1 MKINNPKIWLI
12 YLITLHMA
20 VFFSSCKEEKKAASS
35 ISPSEL
41 HILNKGLIEISME
54 DIYNPPIAT
63 RIFAYS
69 NLAAFEVNSHKTGK
83 SFLAAHTGDSLFAV
97 PTISC
102 PNYELAALFAFC
114 EVSKSLVFS
123 EYMMD
128 TLYQRLMR
136 HAATD
141 GFTPDDITA
150 CKAYA
155 TSVADNMKAWIK
167 KDNYKNVKA
176 GDQYT
181 ILGIDSTWALTPPDY
196 AQALEPNWYKLRPIV
211 LKSYNEILPPAR
223 PPFSKT
229 KGSDFYKN
237 ASLVMEEG
245 NRNDSLHRKTA
256 LYWDDNPNEFNDTG
270 HNTHFKH
277 KVSPPAHWINITQSY
292 LIQAKADLSQAI
304 TAYAAVSTAMFD
316 GMITCWGVKY
326 GENLIRPVTYINRH
340 IDKTWK
346 PLIQTPPFPEYT
358 SGHSTVS
365 GSASVI
371 LETLY
376 PHTAI
381 TDSTE
386 VPFGFEARTFKSA
399 TEAGREASDSRFYGG
414 IHYKFGVDNGFENG
428 TAIGKHVLNTLTKF
442 K

>member
-1 MKINNPKIWLI
+1 MK
-12 YLITLHMA
+12 
-20 VFFSSCKEEKKAASS
+20 FSSSNVCTSLVTACLIFSLHACKNEKQSTGVITAT
-35 ISPSEL
+35 EL
-41 HILNKGLIEISME
+41 HTLNNGLIEISME
-54 DIYNPPIAT
+54 DVYNPPIAT

-69 NLAAFEVNSHKTGK
+69 NLAAFEVNSHKSGK
-83 SFLAAHTGDSLFAV
+83 SFMAAHTGDSLFTV
-97 PTISC
+97 PKISC

-128 TLYQRLMR
+128 TLYQRLVR

-141 GFTPDDITA
+141 GFTQDDITA
-150 CKAYA
+150 CKEYA
-155 TSVADNMKAWIK
+155 ASVADNMKAWIK
-167 KDNYKNVKA
+167 KDNYKNVKS

-181 ILGIDSTWALTPPDY
+181 ILGVDSTWALTPPDY

-211 LKSYNEILPPAR
+211 LKSHDEILPPAR
-223 PPFSKT
+223 PPFSKE
-229 KGSDFYKN
+229 KGSEFYKN
-237 ASLVMEEG
+237 ARLVMEEG
-245 NRNDSLHRKTA
+245 NRNDSLHRKIA

-277 KVSPPAHWINITQSY
+277 KVSPPAHWINITRNY
-292 LIQAKADLSQAI
+292 LTQAKADLNKCI
-304 TAYAAVSTAMFD
+304 NAYTAVSIAMFD
-316 GMITCWGVKY
+316 GMIACWGTKY
-326 GENLIRPVTYINRH
+326 RENLIRPVTYINRH
-340 IDKTWK
+340 IDKNWK

-365 GSASVI
+365 GGASAI

-376 PHTAI
+376 PNTSI

-386 VPFGFEARTFKSA
+386 VPFGFAARTFKSA

-428 TAIGKHVLNTLTKF
+428 TAIGKQVLITLTKY

>member
-1 MKINNPKIWLI
+1 MKISLSKACSGLVTACLI
-12 YLITLHMA
+12 YSIQACKNENQLTGIIT
-20 VFFSSCKEEKKAASS
+20 AA
-35 ISPSEL
+35 EL
-41 HILNKGLIEISME
+41 HSLNSGLIEISME
-54 DIYNPPIAT
+54 DVYNPPIAT

-69 NLAAFEVNSHKTGK
+69 NLAAFEVNSHKSGK
-83 SFLAAHTGDSLFAV
+83 SFMAAHTGDSLFAV
-97 PTISC
+97 PKISC

-123 EYMMD
+123 EYMID
-128 TLYQRLMR
+128 TLYQRLMQK
-136 HAATD
+136 AAKD
-141 GFTPDDITA
+141 GFSQEDITA
-150 CKAYA
+150 CKEYA

-167 KDNYKNVKA
+167 KDNYKNVKS

-181 ILGIDSTWALTPPDY
+181 IHGVDSTWALTPPDY

-211 LKSYNEILPPAR
+211 LKSHNEILPPAR
-223 PPFSKT
+223 PPFSKE

-256 LYWDDNPNEFNDTG
+256 LYWNDNPNEFNDTG
-270 HNTHFKH
+270 HNTYFKH
-277 KVSPPAHWINITQSY
+277 KVSPPAHWINITKSY

-326 GENLIRPVTYINRH
+326 RENLIRPVTYINRH
-340 IDKTWK
+340 IDKNWK

-365 GSASVI
+365 GGASAI

-376 PHTAI
+376 PNTSI

-399 TEAGREASDSRFYGG
+399 TEAGREASDSRFFGG

-428 TAIGKHVLNTLTKF
+428 TAIGKHVLITLTKN

>member
-1 MKINNPKIWLI
+1 
-12 YLITLHMA
+12 
-20 VFFSSCKEEKKAASS
+20 
-35 ISPSEL
+35 
-41 HILNKGLIEISME
+41 
-54 DIYNPPIAT
+54 
-63 RIFAYS
+63 
-69 NLAAFEVNSHKTGK
+69 
-83 SFLAAHTGDSLFAV
+83 
-97 PTISC
+97 
-102 PNYELAALFAFC
+102 
-114 EVSKSLVFS
+114 
-123 EYMMD
+123 
-128 TLYQRLMR
+128 
-136 HAATD
+136 
-141 GFTPDDITA
+141 
-150 CKAYA
+150 
-155 TSVADNMKAWIK
+155 MKAWIK

-211 LKSYNEILPPAR
+211 LKSHNEILPPAR
-223 PPFSKT
+223 PPFSKE

-277 KVSPPAHWINITQSY
+277 KVSPPAHWINITKSY

-326 GENLIRPVTYINRH
+326 RENLIRPVTYINRH
-340 IDKTWK
+340 IDKNWK

-365 GSASVI
+365 GSASAI
-371 LETLY
+371 LESMY
-376 PHTAI
+376 PNTAI

-386 VPFGFEARTFKSA
+386 VPFGFKARTFKSA

-428 TAIGKHVLNTLTKF
+428 TAIGKHVLITLTKN